1 MKKKIL
7 LIGTVL
13 ASTFSFSQSTLVS
26 TTPANK
32 NVILEEF
39 TGIHCG
45 YCPDGH
51 EIANSLATTH
61 PDRVVLVNIHAGGY
75 ATPAS
80 GEPDL
85 RTPVG
90 NALNTWMSPAGYP
103 AGSVQRRY
111 TAGEYAVSR
120 GDWSGIVNTVLAE
133 PSPVNVALDAS
144 IDMTTRVVTVHA
156 EVYYTSPFA
165 SGTNHSLNVGILQD
179 NFEGPQS
186 NYGSPSPYNPTAVL
200 SNGNYKH
207 QHIFR
212 GYINTSGTWGDAIDA
227 SQTSVITKT
236 YTYTL
241 PASIAGTYL
250 DLANLKFF
258 AFVGT
263 GYNTPS
269 SANVYTAAEVT
280 PSLTNVPNG
289 YAYVNGITNSLN
301 LGCSTSTNVAPVIKI
316 TNGGSPITSL
326 TFSTSVNYGTPT
338 ITNWTGNIAQSS
350 SQEITINNLPNFT
363 VGSSNNVVVTVTAV
377 NGGSGI
383 VSSSASATK
392 SIKKAAISTGDVY
405 TVEVLTDNYPSETS
419 WEILNSSNTVVASG
433 GPYVGAG
440 GTASGGAD
448 ALKTKSHSITLTAS
462 DCYSFKLYD
471 TYGDGLG
478 EGSNPAGGFGFKI
491 KKGAVTLYSNI
502 ATSIGVDVAEPSR
515 GSQAKSSL
523 TNGVLSLTYQSSV
536 GIEEIKNSDVISVFP
551 NPASDKLNV
560 TFKAENVDYTINIT
574 DLSGR
579 VILSNTYSKLS
590 DNQSIEL
597 PLTGISSGN
606 YIVSVSSINGTI
618 NQHVA
623 IK

>member
-13 ASTFSFSQSTLVS
+13 ASTFSFGQSTPVS

-51 EIANSLATTH
+51 SRANTLSVANPGRL
-61 PDRVVLVNIHAGGY
+61 VLVNIHAGGY
-75 ATPAS
+75 AQPAT

-85 RTPVG
+85 RTPAG
-90 NALNTWMSPAGYP
+90 TAIDAWMSPAGYP

-111 TAGEYAVSR
+111 TSDSYAVSR
-120 GDWSGIVNTVLAE
+120 GSWSGIVNTVLAE
-133 PSPVNVALDAS
+133 PSPVNVALDAT
-144 IDMTTRVVTVHA
+144 IDMSTRVVTVNA
-156 EVYYTSPFA
+156 EIYYTSPFA
-165 SGTNHSLNVGILQD
+165 AGTNHYLNVGILQD
-179 NFEGPQS
+179 DFEGPQS
-186 NYGSPSPYNPTAVL
+186 NYGSPTPYNASAVL
-200 SNGNYKH
+200 PNGNYLH

-212 GYINTSGTWGDAIDA
+212 GYVNTSGTWGDAIDA

-241 PASIAGTYL
+241 PNSIAGTYL
-250 DLANLKFF
+250 DLSNLKFF
-258 AFVGT
+258 AFVGS

-280 PSLTNVPNG
+280 PSLTNIPNG

-301 LGCSTSTNVAPVIKI
+301 LGCSTSTNIAPVVKI
-316 TNGGSPITSL
+316 TNGGAPITSL
-326 TFSTSVNYGTPT
+326 TFSSSVNYGTPT
-338 ITNWTGNIAQSS
+338 ITNWTGNIAQYGT
-350 SQEITINNLPNFT
+350 QEITINNLPSFT
-363 VGSSNNVVVTVTAV
+363 VGSSNNVVVTVTGV
-377 NGGSGI
+377 NGGTGI
-383 VSSSASATK
+383 ISSSASATK
-392 SIKKAAISTGDVY
+392 SIKKSAISTGDVY
-405 TVEVLTDNYPSETS
+405 TIEVLTDNYPSETS
-419 WEILNSSNTVVASG
+419 WELLNSSNVVVASA
-433 GPYVGAG
+433 GPYVGN
-440 GTASGGAD
+440 GTSSGGAD
-448 ALKTKSHSITLTAS
+448 ALKTKSHSVTLTAS

-491 KKGAVTLYSNI
+491 KKGNVTLYSNV
-502 ATSIGVDVAEPSR
+502 ATSIGVDVAEPSL
-515 GSQAKSSL
+515 GSKAKSSL
-523 TNGVLSLTYQSSV
+523 TNGVLSLTYQSSAA
-536 GIEEIKNSDVISVFP
+536 IEEIENSDVISVFP

-560 TFKAENVDYTINIT
+560 SFKAENVDYTINIS

-579 VILSNTYSKLS
+579 VIMSNTYSKLT

-597 PLTGISSGN
+597 PLNGISSGN
-606 YIVSVSSINGTI
+606 YIVSVSSINGTV